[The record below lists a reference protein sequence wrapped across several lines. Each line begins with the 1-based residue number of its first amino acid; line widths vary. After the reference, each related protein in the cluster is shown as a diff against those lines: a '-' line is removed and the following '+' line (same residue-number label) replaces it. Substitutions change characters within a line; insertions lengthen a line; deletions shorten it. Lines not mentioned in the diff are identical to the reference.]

1 MPLSGLQ
8 GSIDVRLTA
17 IRFAAVET
25 NLYELS
31 RPDGAA
37 LPAAEAG
44 AHIGLHLPNGL
55 FRQYSL
61 LDASPNPA
69 SYTVGIKRDANG
81 RGGSRYIHEQ
91 LRVGAALRID
101 APRNNFPLVEDSRHT
116 VLIAGGIGITPI
128 WCMARRLQAL
138 GRDWTLHYA
147 CRSRPAAAFV
157 EPLQALGRVRF
168 HFDAEAGA
176 PLDLAPIIAAAPRD
190 AHLYCCGPAPM
201 LAGFEAGTASWP
213 RGQIH
218 VEYFS
223 PKQTPAATAERA
235 FALRLARSGRT
246 LEVPADRSILEVLRE
261 AGIDAPSACEEGI
274 CGACESRVLSGTP
287 DHRDSILSDELRAAN
302 DIMMICCSRSAGETL
317 ELDL

>member
-1 MPLSGLQ
+1 VPASALQ

-17 IRFAAVET
+17 IRFAALET

-31 RPDGAA
+31 RPDGAP
-37 LPAAEAG
+37 LPPAEAG

-69 SYTVGIKRDANG
+69 SYTLGIKRDANG

-91 LRVGAALRID
+91 LRVGATLRID
-101 APRNNFPLVEDSRHT
+101 APRNTFPLVETAPHT
-116 VLIAGGIGITPI
+116 VLIAGGIGITPL

-138 GRDWTLHYA
+138 GRDWSLHYA
-147 CRSRPAAAFV
+147 CRSRPAAAFI

-168 HFDAEAGA
+168 HFDAEAGG

-201 LAGFEAGTASWP
+201 LAAFEAGTAGWP
-213 RGQIH
+213 REQVH
-218 VEYFS
+218 VEYFA
-223 PKQTPAATAERA
+223 PKPVADPDERG
-235 FALRLARSGRT
+235 FTLKLARSGRT
-246 LEVPADRSILEVLRE
+246 LDVPADKTILQVLRE

-274 CGACESRVLSGTP
+274 CGACETRVLSGTP
-287 DHRDSILSDELRAAN
+287 EHRDSILSEPLRAAN
-302 DIMMICCSRSAGETL
+302 EIMMICCSRSAGETL
-317 ELDL
+317 EIDL